1 MPKPST
7 LESKTETNPQL
18 AQAVSNAMT
27 AELFG
32 DINKLYSQIDSLSA
46 SIEALAPAAKEVE
59 TTWLNARK
67 QALSDEFQTLVKAIL
82 RDEVKRSLANNNQQL
97 ARATDYLNV
106 TKTELEAVFTKMLVM
121 AMMLGGF
128 VGVFSAIITVYLS
141 KFY

>member
-1 MPKPST
+1 MPKPPT
-7 LESKTETNPQL
+7 LESMTQTDPQL

-32 DINKLYSQIDSLSA
+32 DINKLHSQIDSLSA
-46 SIEALAPAAKEVE
+46 SIDALAPAAKEVE

-67 QALSDEFQTLVKAIL
+67 QALSNEFQTLVKAIL

-106 TKTELEAVFTKMLVM
+106 TRTELEAVFTKMLVM
-121 AMMLGGF
+121 AMILGGV
-128 VGVFSAIITVYLS
+128 VGVFSAIITVYFI